1 MLDVLIH
8 NAGVIHPEFATDGAG
23 TGLTVLGQVVA
34 PFLLTRLLM
43 PALLA
48 AAPSR
53 VITVSSGGMYTPGV
67 AAALPRFRRVTRP
80 ILLSPEQGA
89 NTIVWRPG
97 PNTRCRGRAGKTPLP
112 RSGSGTAWQ
121 S

>member
-48 AAPSR
+48 AAP
-53 VITVSSGGMYTPGV
+53 PG
-67 AAALPRFRRVTRP
+67 
-80 ILLSPEQGA
+80 
-89 NTIVWRPG
+89 
-97 PNTRCRGRAGKTPLP
+97 
-112 RSGSGTAWQ
+112 
-121 S
+121 